1 MYEAKQIAPNVA
13 SCTIVAMDASPIGM
27 RAVLV
32 VSARGALGGSYS
44 VKGAVCRSNE
54 AWR

>member
-1 MYEAKQIAPNVA
+1 MYEAKQIAPHVA
-13 SCTIVAMDASPIGM
+13 SRTPGPLDASPIGM

-32 VSARGALGGSYS
+32 VSARGALGASYS

>member
-32 VSARGALGGSYS
+32 VSARGALGASYS
-44 VKGAVCRSNE
+44 VNGADWRANAARS
-54 AWR
+54 